1 MHTKPYHAVVTSSL
15 LAIVFTAFIAAA
27 PARANDT
34 PAAPASGGERAVPAI
49 GESMVKTDIKPG
61 LAGSFLAGRFAR
73 GHEDLNEAA
82 QYLGETLARDP
93 DNEALMHE
101 TMRINLL
108 AGNAPKAIE
117 LANKMAAE
125 ADSDP
130 LIATILMLEQVQKG
144 HYEKAETYIVKTAD
158 EGLYGVIK
166 PVLRAWL
173 KVGSGELVG
182 SADLQNAIDKSGFFA
197 PFITYHQALMNDVL
211 GNDQLARESYLK
223 ASADPAITPYRVVEA
238 LSNFYQRH
246 GQWKEAQ
253 AVFDQHGTANPDST
267 LIPEKIIRRDDEVE
281 PMVGNASDG
290 LSELFFTTAS
300 ILFGEES
307 SQETFLYL
315 RIALAL
321 RPNNPP
327 AQLMLANL
335 YEQMQDYAAAIKIYD
350 SIAPGTVFYR
360 RGQIRKALNYEAMGK
375 KKLALK
381 LLERV
386 AEVNPRDNSALITMG
401 DMLRE
406 QEEFEEA
413 AGAYTDAIAR
423 AEPLK
428 NSDWP
433 LLYARGISFERDGE
447 WGKAE
452 ADFERALKLEPN
464 QPDVLNYLAYSW
476 LVMNENVSKARE
488 YLEIA
493 ASARPEDAHIIDS
506 LGWAHYLSGDYSTAV
521 THLEKAADLMPDDP
535 TVNEHLGDAYWR
547 VGRKIEAKFQWQR
560 ALNFKP
566 DEATAEIIRG
576 KLEHGLSPF
585 MPQQQSNAAVLQG
598 EPAVQVQ

>member
-1 MHTKPYHAVVTSSL
+1 MHKTMKIKALTSSL
-15 LAIVFTAFIAAA
+15 LAVLLTASAAY
-27 PARANDT
+27 ANDSAT
-34 PAAPASGGERAVPAI
+34 PAKSGDRPVAAI
-49 GESMVKTDIKPG
+49 GESMINTNITPG
-61 LAGSFLAGRFAR
+61 LAGSFLSGRFAR
-73 GHEDLNEAA
+73 GHEDLNEASK
-82 QYLGETLARDP
+82 YLNETLKRDP
-93 DNEALMHE
+93 DNKPLMHE
-101 TMRINLL
+101 TMRISML
-108 AGNAPKAIE
+108 AGNTAQAIT
-117 LANKMAAE
+117 LAKKMADE
-125 ADSDP
+125 ADEDP
-130 LIATILMLEQVQKG
+130 LIATLLMLDQVEQGDYK
-144 HYEKAETYIVKTAD
+144 KAENYIVKTAD
-158 EGLYGVIK
+158 AGLYGVVK
-166 PVLRAWL
+166 PVLREWL
-173 KVGSGELVG
+173 KIGGGERVG
-182 SADLQNAIDKSGFFA
+182 SADLQKAIDKSGFFA

-253 AVFDQHGTANPDST
+253 GVFDQYQTANPDST
-267 LIPEKIIRRDDEVE
+267 LIPDRIIRRDGEIE
-281 PMVGNASDG
+281 PLVGSASEG
-290 LSELFFTTAS
+290 LGELFFTTAS

-321 RPNNPP
+321 RPNLPP

-335 YEQMQDYAAAIKIYD
+335 YEQMQSYGQAIAIYD

-386 AEVNPRDNSALITMG
+386 AEVNPKDNSALITMG

-406 QEEFEEA
+406 QEQFEKA

-428 NSDWP
+428 GSDWP

-452 ADFERALKLEPN
+452 DDFERALRLEPN

-476 LVMNENVSKARE
+476 LVANENVGKARE

-506 LGWAHYLSGDYSTAV
+506 LGWAHYLSGDYHQAV
-521 THLEKAADLMPDDP
+521 VHLEKAADLMPDDP

-547 VGRKIEAKFQWQR
+547 VGRTIEAKFQWQR

-566 DEATAEIIRG
+566 DEATSEIIRG

-585 MPQQQSNAAVLQG
+585 MEQRSSAALG
-598 EPAVQVQ
+598 DHAAVQVQ

>member
-1 MHTKPYHAVVTSSL
+1 MHKTTKFQALTSGL
-15 LAIVFTAFIAAA
+15 LAVFLTAC
-27 PARANDT
+27 PVYANDT
-34 PAAPASGGERAVPAI
+34 AVPSKGGDRPVAAI
-49 GESMVKTDIKPG
+49 GESMIKTEITPG
-61 LAGSFLAGRFAR
+61 LAGSFLSGRFAR

-82 QYLGETLARDP
+82 KYLYQTLQRDP
-93 DNEALMHE
+93 DNKPLMHE
-101 TMRINLL
+101 TMRISML
-108 AGNAPKAIE
+108 AGNTPQAIT
-117 LANKMAAE
+117 LAKKMADEAE
-125 ADSDP
+125 EDP
-130 LIATILMLEQVQKG
+130 LIATILMLDQVNQGNYK
-144 HYEKAETYIVKTAD
+144 KAEDYIVKTAD
-158 EGLYGVIK
+158 AGLYGVVK
-166 PVLRAWL
+166 PVLREWL
-173 KVGSGELVG
+173 KIGSGERVG
-182 SADLQNAIDKSGFFA
+182 SADLQKAIDKSGFFA

-211 GNDQLARESYLK
+211 GNDQLARESYIK

-253 AVFDQHGTANPDST
+253 GVFDQYQTANPDST
-267 LIPEKIIRRDDEVE
+267 LIPDRIIRRDGEIE
-281 PMVGNASDG
+281 PLVGSASEG
-290 LSELFFTTAS
+290 LGELFFTTAS

-315 RIALAL
+315 RIATAL
-321 RPNNPP
+321 RPNLPP

-335 YEQMQDYAAAIKIYD
+335 YEQMQNYPQAIATYD
-350 SIAPGTVFYR
+350 GIAPGTVFYR

-375 KKLALK
+375 KKLAIK
-381 LLERV
+381 LLQRV
-386 AEVNPRDNSALITMG
+386 ADVNPKDNSALITMG

-406 QEEFEEA
+406 QEQFEEA

-428 NSDWP
+428 GTDWP

-452 ADFERALKLEPN
+452 DDFERALRLEPN

-476 LVMNENVSKARE
+476 LVANENVGKARE

-506 LGWAHYLSGDYSTAV
+506 LGWAHYLSGDYAQAV
-521 THLEKAADLMPDDP
+521 VHLEKAADLMPDDP

-547 VGRKIEAKFQWQR
+547 VGRTNEAKFQWQR

-566 DEATAEIIRG
+566 EEAAAEIIRG

-585 MPQQQSNAAVLQG
+585 MEQQSSAALGAQAAV
-598 EPAVQVQ
+598 AVQ

>member
-1 MHTKPYHAVVTSSL
+1 MHKTMKFQALTSGL
-15 LAIVFTAFIAAA
+15 LAVFLSASAAL
-27 PARANDT
+27 ANDT
-34 PAAPASGGERAVPAI
+34 ALPTTGGDRPVAAI
-49 GESMVKTDIKPG
+49 GESMGKTDITPG
-61 LAGSFLAGRFAR
+61 LAGSFLSGRFAR

-82 QYLGETLARDP
+82 KYLYQTLQRDP
-93 DNEALMHE
+93 DNETLMHE
-101 TMRINLL
+101 TMRISML
-108 AGNAPKAIE
+108 AGNTKQAIM
-117 LANKMAAE
+117 LAKKMADE
-125 ADSDP
+125 ADEDP
-130 LIATILMLEQVQKG
+130 LIATILMLDQVQHGDYK
-144 HYEKAETYIVKTAD
+144 KAEDYVVKTAD
-158 EGLYGVIK
+158 AGLYGVVK
-166 PVLRAWL
+166 PVLREWL
-173 KVGSGELVG
+173 KIGSGERVG
-182 SADLQNAIDKSGFFA
+182 AADLQKAIDKSGFFA

-253 AVFDQHGTANPDST
+253 GVFDQYQTANPDST
-267 LIPEKIIRRDDEVE
+267 LIPDRIIKREGEIE
-281 PMVGNASDG
+281 PLVGSASEG
-290 LSELFFTTAS
+290 LGELFFTTAS

-321 RPNNPP
+321 RPNLPP

-335 YEQMQDYAAAIKIYD
+335 YEQMQNYPQAIAIYD
-350 SIAPGTVFYR
+350 GIAPGTVFYR

-386 AEVNPRDNSALITMG
+386 AEVNPKDNSALITMG

-406 QEEFEEA
+406 DEKFEEA

-428 NSDWP
+428 NTDWP

-452 ADFERALKLEPN
+452 DDFERALQLEPN

-476 LVMNENVSKARE
+476 LVLNRNVGKARE

-506 LGWAHYLSGDYSTAV
+506 LGWAHYLAGDYAQAV
-521 THLEKAADLMPDDP
+521 AHLEKAADLMPDDP

-547 VGRKIEAKFQWQR
+547 VGRTNEAKFQWQR

-585 MPQQQSNAAVLQG
+585 MQQHSSAALG
-598 EPAVQVQ
+598 EHAAVQVQ